1 MDSEV
6 LPARKRS
13 APSLRDA
20 LAAWAARSP
29 ALALSRRCELVC
41 LRGLHGRARH
51 PVLLRLM
58 VLASRAGNGPLWGL
72 LIALQAWPGGRP
84 WLALA
89 LGAMGALHVLLVKGL
104 KAAFAR
110 ARPCERCEGV
120 QALEARLD
128 RHSFPSGHTLHAL
141 AFSLVLSAQ
150 DPRWGWLLW
159 PLSLAIALSRMVLGL
174 HYPSDV
180 LAAIAIGGALATLS
194 TLAAAALGL
203 R

>member
-1 MDSEV
+1 MDSEA

-13 APSLRDA
+13 APSLREA

-89 LGAMGALHVLLVKGL
+89 LVAMGALHVLLVKGL

-110 ARPCERCEGV
+110 ARPCECCEGV

-180 LAAIAIGGALATLS
+180 LAACL
-194 TLAAAALGL
+194 LGL
-203 R
+203 MGGSLCLLLLRQFGV

>member
-1 MDSEV
+1 MDTEALTS
-6 LPARKRS
+6 RKRVPP
-13 APSLRDA
+13 PSREA
-20 LAAWAARSP
+20 LAAWLARSP
-29 ALALSRRCELVC
+29 ALALSRRCELAC
-41 LRGLHGRARH
+41 LRRLHGGARH

-72 LIALQAWPGGRP
+72 LIVLQAWPGGRP

-89 LGAMGALHVLLVKGL
+89 LVGMGGLHVALVGVL
-104 KAAFAR
+104 KTAFAR
-110 ARPCERCEGV
+110 ARPFECCDGV

-128 RHSFPSGHTLHAL
+128 RHSFPSGHTLHAI

-159 PLSLAIALSRMVLGL
+159 PLSLAIALSRVVLGL

-180 LAAIAIGGALATLS
+180 LAACL
-194 TLAAAALGL
+194 LGL
-203 R
+203 MGGSLCLLLLRQFGI